1 MSCRKQ
7 REKPNGSRWFQGID
21 GRTDRRFRSPGPY
34 RRSPQARRPG
44 GSAGQEAQAT
54 SWRIYHTEKS
64 STSLCSLRS
73 NQRSHAT
80 TGSDSLQQPFRLLMA
95 LHTVELPVASAMST
109 LEKISPVYR
118 KLVSLAVL
126 TDGRGMEVS
135 TKGVHSTL

>member
-1 MSCRKQ
+1 MVVV
-7 REKPNGSRWFQGID
+7 GSKGSIAELID
-21 GRTDRRFRSPGPY
+21 GSDPLVPIGGRLKLGE
-34 RRSPQARRPG
+34 PG
-44 GSAGQEAQAT
+44 GSAGREAQAT
-54 SWRIYHTEKS
+54 SWRVYHTEKS